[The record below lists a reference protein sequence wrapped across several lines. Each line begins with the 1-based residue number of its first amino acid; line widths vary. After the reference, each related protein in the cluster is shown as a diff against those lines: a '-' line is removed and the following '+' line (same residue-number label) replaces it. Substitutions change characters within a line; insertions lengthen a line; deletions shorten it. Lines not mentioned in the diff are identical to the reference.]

1 MTSLPR
7 KPLSRFPEAALASL
21 LLFCASG
28 CGGVIVQ
35 ISSKPQGATIYIN
48 GEEKGVTPMQ
58 KVLLPFSGDALQP
71 VFIQLSKP
79 GYKPSYSPLRIN
91 EVPDE
96 RKLFIELTE
105 I

>member
-1 MTSLPR
+1 MTSLR
-7 KPLSRFPEAALASL
+7 MKPLSRLPAGALASL
-21 LLFCASG
+21 LVVASG
-28 CGGVIVQ
+28 CGGMVFQ

-58 KVLLPFSGDALQP
+58 KVSLPFSGDPLEP

-96 RKLFIELTE
+96 RKIFIELTE